1 MLTGGRL
8 TLIRAGLSSSS
19 SATGAGECGVNGSAV
34 TVGVITLLGVP
45 LTFLAGRTLFGVPVL
60 VILAPRE

>member
-1 MLTGGRL
+1 MVTGGRL

-19 SATGAGECGVNGSAV
+19 STMGAGECGVKGSAV
-34 TVGVITLLGVP
+34 TAGATTLLGVP
-45 LTFLAGRTLFGVPVL
+45 LTFLAGRTSLGVPVL